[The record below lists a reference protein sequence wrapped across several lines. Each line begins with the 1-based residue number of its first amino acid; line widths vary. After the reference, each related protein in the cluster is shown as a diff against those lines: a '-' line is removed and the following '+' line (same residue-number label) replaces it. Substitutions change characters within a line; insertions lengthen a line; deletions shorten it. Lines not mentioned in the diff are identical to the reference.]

1 MSVVVIGRN
10 GMIARALARR
20 PETAN
25 WLFLTHQQARQQQDW
40 LDGCQTLVNLA
51 YDPLQ
56 RQYEYNESDDF
67 DLFLARRLVA
77 RSDGRFLMAS
87 SRMVYG
93 PAAADGRLAEDMALR
108 PVTPYGRARARTE
121 LELDDLLGER
131 LTVLRL
137 SNIFGDELIAGRT
150 NFFALALH
158 SLVQRGRI
166 SLDMAPFVE
175 RDFLPV
181 ELLVGWLPRI
191 VRCAAPGVF
200 NLGAGRGTATG
211 RIVQWLIEGYGKG
224 EMLVTSMREH
234 DPFWLDMHRADA
246 AFGIAGA
253 DTEQLRECCLALG
266 RRAAEHC
273 ERQEHAL

>member
-1 MSVVVIGRN
+1 MSVVVVGRSS
-10 GMIARALARR
+10 MIARALARR
-20 PETAN
+20 PETAG
-25 WLFLTHQQARQQQDW
+25 WVFLSHQQARAQQDW
-40 LDGCQTLVNLA
+40 LDDCETLVNLA

-56 RQYEYNESDDF
+56 RQYEYREADDF

-77 RSDGRFLMAS
+77 RSDGRFVMAS

-93 PAAADGRLAEDMALR
+93 PAGDDGRLAEDMPLR

-121 LELDDLLGER
+121 LELDNLLGER

-137 SNIFGDELIAGRT
+137 SNVFGDELIDGRT
-150 NFFALALH
+150 NFFALALR
-158 SLVQRGRI
+158 SLVEHGRI
-166 SLDMAPFVE
+166 HLDMAPFVE

-191 VRCAAPGVF
+191 VRCAAPGMF
-200 NLGAGRGTATG
+200 NIGSGRGTATG
-211 RIVQWLIEGYGKG
+211 RIVQWLIEGFGRG
-224 EMLVTSMREH
+224 ELLVSNMREH
-234 DPFWLDMHRADA
+234 DPFWLDMRRADA

-253 DTEQLRECCLALG
+253 EIGQLREHCMALG
-266 RRAAEHC
+266 RRAAEHR